1 MVKCPGTQL
10 YQSMSGKVEAERV
23 TVTAQGKDIIK
34 EVTTSIPEK
43 QVFTIVGP
51 SGAGKSTFLRTI
63 NRLIDFR
70 DGDIKL
76 DGISI
81 RDYEPVELRK
91 RVGMVFQIPLALQ
104 GSVKDNLLMGSK
116 LTGSPEPDADQLLDM
131 VGLARG
137 FSERKASELSV
148 GEQQRMCIARALAN
162 KPDVL
167 LMDEPTASLDPES
180 TRKVE
185 GLILK
190 LSHEIELTLVVV
202 THNMQQGR
210 RIGDWTMLMKDG
222 RSITTM
228 VTDEFFEAYQ
238 EVFG

>member
-1 MVKCPGTQL
+1 MPG
-10 YQSMSGKVEAERV
+10 KIEAEGV

-43 QVFTIVGP
+43 EIFTIVGP

-76 DGISI
+76 DGTSI
-81 RDYEPVELRK
+81 RDYKPIELRK
-91 RVGMVFQIPLALQ
+91 RVGMVFQIPLAFQ
-104 GSVKDNLLMGSK
+104 GSVKDNLLKGPK
-116 LTGSPEPDADQLLDM
+116 LTESAEPDVDRLLDM
-131 VGLARG
+131 VGLPIEFA
-137 FSERKASELSV
+137 ERKASELSV
-148 GEQQRMCIARALAN
+148 GEQQRMCIARAIAN
-162 KPDVL
+162 EPDVL

-185 GLILK
+185 ELILK
-190 LSHEIELTLVVV
+190 LSREVELTLVVV

-210 RIGDWTMLMKDG
+210 RIGDWTMLMKGG
-222 RSITTM
+222 RSMTTM
-228 VTDEFFEAYQ
+228 VTDEFFEKYQ
-238 EVFG
+238 GVY